1 MTALI
6 ILLLPVKEKTKPE
19 DESEEIKKE
28 YMDENEENDNK
39 KDIEIL
45 TDL

>member
-19 DESEEIKKE
+19 DEPEEIKNE
-28 YMDENEENDNK
+28 YLNENEER
-39 KDIEIL
+39 L
-45 TDL
+45 TRIF